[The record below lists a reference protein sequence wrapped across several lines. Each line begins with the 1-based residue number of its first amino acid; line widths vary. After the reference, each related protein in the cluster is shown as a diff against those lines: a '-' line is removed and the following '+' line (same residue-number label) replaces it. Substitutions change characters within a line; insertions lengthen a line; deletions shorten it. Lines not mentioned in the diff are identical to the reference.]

1 MAITLTLS
9 HKITDDEL
17 LELAG
22 RNPGYQFERNAKGE
36 LVVTP
41 TGMES
46 GRASG
51 EVLVQLGL
59 WNRKARGG
67 VVLDSSTGFRLPDG
81 ALLSPDAS
89 WVRRDRWDALT
100 PEQRKRFGPL
110 CPDVVFEI
118 RSESNTLVDLR
129 EKTRAY
135 LTNGDTWSS
144 SLSAKRL
151 FPHRVL
157 VHKPLDDRESQARPG
172 RDIDRA
178 VGVDLHPRIDDI
190 LVKIP
195 PVGPQIGRERE
206 AGGVGFQLKLVPPK

>member
-9 HKITDDEL
+9 HKVTDEEL
-17 LELAG
+17 LELAE
-22 RNPGYQFERNAKGE
+22 RNPGYQFERNVRGE

-59 WNRKARGG
+59 WNRKTQGG

-100 PEQRKRFGPL
+100 PEQRL
-110 CPDVVFEI
+110 
-118 RSESNTLVDLR
+118 
-129 EKTRAY
+129 
-135 LTNGDTWSS
+135 
-144 SLSAKRL
+144 SLI
-151 FPHRVL
+151 H
-157 VHKPLDDRESQARPG
+157 
-172 RDIDRA
+172 I
-178 VGVDLHPRIDDI
+178 
-190 LVKIP
+190 
-195 PVGPQIGRERE
+195 
-206 AGGVGFQLKLVPPK
+206 

>member
-17 LELAG
+17 LELAE

-110 CPDVVFEI
+110 CPDVAFEI

-135 LTNGDTWSS
+135 LTNGTQIAVLIDPLSERSRSTGPGASPRFTGALRRSRSTRSCQDSCWTWNQSS
-144 SLSAKRL
+144 QRSAT
-151 FPHRVL
+151 
-157 VHKPLDDRESQARPG
+157 
-172 RDIDRA
+172 
-178 VGVDLHPRIDDI
+178 
-190 LVKIP
+190 
-195 PVGPQIGRERE
+195 
-206 AGGVGFQLKLVPPK
+206 